1 MSDKKLA
8 PPGRRVQPRRPRGR
22 GRGAGGKGRPRG
34 VDGTRGRGGRGG
46 QGEETSRGRG
56 AILCG
61 CAGRGR
67 GRSPFGRRSG
77 RGPSGG
83 GGWLPGVAGG
93 CREGVGV
100 GWSGGDRLV
109 VGSAALEAA
118 GARATRRIGQASGE
132 FRHAPDSSDQPVA
145 DAEASQPSRS
155 EAAAPDDVPAV
166 GDAEDAPPGVQ
177 GVGVRASGSS
187 DPCAEARDRRGLR
200 EVGRAG
206 AAAVGRGGRDR
217 RACARS
223 RAAACS
229 SRGRGPGPGRGAGVK
244 RCARGCDSPS
254 TPWAATTPPTPS

>member
-1 MSDKKLA
+1 MSGKKLA
-8 PPGRRVQPRRPRGR
+8 PPGRRVQPRRPRGE
-22 GRGAGGKGRPRG
+22 GPGCGGQRQAPGG
-34 VDGTRGRGGRGG
+34 DGSRGGRGG
-46 QGEETSRGRG
+46 
-56 AILCG
+56 AWA
-61 CAGRGR
+61 AGRGR
-67 GRSPFGRRSG
+67 RRAGVGVLFCAAARVRGVVGRRLVG
-77 RGPSGG
+77 DR
-83 GGWLPGVAGG
+83 VAGRAAGVDGDRG